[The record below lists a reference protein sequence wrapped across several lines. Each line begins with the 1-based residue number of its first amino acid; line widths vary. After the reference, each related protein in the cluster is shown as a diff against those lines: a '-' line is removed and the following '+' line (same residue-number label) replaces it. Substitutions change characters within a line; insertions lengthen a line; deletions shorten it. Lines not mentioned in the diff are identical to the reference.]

1 MVDATKNF
9 FNGLGM
15 AGPEPLLANS
25 SGSIQFELGKARGV
39 EHWHVAVKKGDVAVS
54 NQKSDASATVRCD
67 KSLFDGIVAGETNAI
82 AATLRGA
89 LLGEGDLA
97 LVMAFARLFPGPA
110 TSRSG
115 VPTSRVPIANSSRRT
130 S

>member
-1 MVDATKNF
+1 MADATSNF
-9 FNGLGM
+9 FNRLGK
-15 AGPEPLLANS
+15 AGPEPLLKNS
-25 SGSIQFELGKARGV
+25 SGSIQFELGKGRGV
-39 EHWHVAVKKGDVAVS
+39 EHWHVAVKKGELAVS

-67 KSLFDGIVAGETNAI
+67 KALFDGIVAGEANAM

-89 LLGEGDLA
+89 LLPEGDLS
-97 LVMAFARLFPGPA
+97 LIMAFARLFPGPA

-115 VPTSRVPIANSSRRT
+115 VPTASSSRRT